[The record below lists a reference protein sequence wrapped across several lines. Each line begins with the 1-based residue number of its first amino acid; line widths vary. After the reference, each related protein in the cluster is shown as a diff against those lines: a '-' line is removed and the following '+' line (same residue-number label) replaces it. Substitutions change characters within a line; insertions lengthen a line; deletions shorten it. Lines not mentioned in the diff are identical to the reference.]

1 MVTVDVIRREGKP
14 PRKVY
19 SITQA
24 GRHTLQ
30 QWINQPIEPGAS
42 LKAFLMRLMLA
53 SNLSRTGLIAYLE
66 QRHSQVAGHRAALE
80 QATEAQDETL
90 GLGQRLVFDYGLA
103 AAAAELAWL
112 ERTLD
117 RLSRQP
123 LALEVA
129 KGDGAPATV

>member
-1 MVTVDVIRREGKP
+1 
-14 PRKVY
+14 
-19 SITQA
+19 
-24 GRHTLQ
+24 
-30 QWINQPIEPGAS
+30 

-112 ERTLD
+112 ERTLE

-123 LALEVA
+123 LTLEVA
-129 KGDGAPATV
+129 KSDGAPATV